1 MVCPNYNS
9 PEWKMASSL
18 LGEDEAYALFILN
31 DSNLPDLGTIK
42 KMALSKALK
51 ETYLN
56 SSQLMGIADIN
67 SFFNFINEK
76 YKDKEIMIVFRPEK
90 VKDEPYSQGTTYFGT
105 FAQAVKYSN
114 NSKVNTFVYSK
125 EDNKLI
131 GLDFQQDTED
141 INTLRGYETKYLIN
155 DIGDNTISVI
165 TTQDPV
171 YQQDTDSIFVVTKG
185 KPQIDNLNSESLV
198 EEFIKFTNP
207 EIKTEEVVPSSP
219 KFSLKD
225 KGTIADFIY
234 NNLRREG
241 IIHKYKNEIYITG
254 SRPGERIYS
263 DSYARYNTKRMR
275 NYLSANAIPQQFI
288 SEFSSGSGVV
298 VNFSSQLDTKV
309 DSIHFEKQAKA
320 ASNIIAHLSLVFPQ
334 VKVKAITVGEAKLML
349 GSLAKQYKLD
359 DSEVK
364 GFYYNGTSYLLKGR
378 YDSDTAAEEML
389 HPFVDALMKD
399 NPELFSNLFIE
410 AKKAYPALF
419 QEIQSTYSN
428 ARGFTELDR
437 TIEFVTQ
444 SLSKTFVRGF
454 DEKLQTSWKD
464 QLNKFKSWIVD
475 FLNKLYGLLTGNK
488 LKLSVK
494 DLRPNMRISDVLN
507 LIHSTDLFF
516 NFNDLQDNQIRFSL
530 TPEKVEALKKNATE
544 EQKVVIDKLAN
555 QEPKVILDEESHVYL
570 DEEQNIY
577 KSVTTG
583 IKGKL
588 YEELGENEIS
598 RLVGKDFDKIVEDII
613 NGKLFDEIAPAEVKN
628 NTLVRNFFTQMS
640 EYITSLQADGSVILA
655 QVVVADPNRVY
666 YLEEDRYPIAGSI
679 DILVISPEG
688 IAKVIDLKVSKNATV
703 VTTPDGKV
711 VDSPNYLTQ
720 YPVKKRQAKDTEDPK
735 LINTDLQPGVKLSTK
750 TQHGIQVN
758 TYSKLLEVMGIPTQT
773 PTTINIKLDGEFFF
787 VKDGVK
793 YAEMFDKDGNKIFT
807 KNNVEIEG
815 NEYIKAR
822 EEYLKADS
830 TNKLK
835 ADIKDLVWEIE
846 RPHTVSDNQVYVNQ
860 LVLSKRAVNDFK
872 DSINAEKAEVQEEAE
887 DTVNRII
894 SFLTDFVSP
903 ALESRIEVLKKLSG
917 GSGVFKPKI
926 NTIDKL
932 GTLVNLIKE
941 EVKVRPVQTFGRFL
955 RDVTDDINAF
965 AEWMQDENNLNKPTA
980 ASVVINFGKFLN
992 TYNGLKDFVN
1002 TLENNPDQQRML
1014 RDTLNLLNEQGNP
1027 LYKQGLQ
1034 EVVKN
1039 LIKNNTNYELTDDDL
1054 NSIVSTDDE
1063 FIKEDISIADFNF
1076 GDIDTSPNELLALAA
1091 RLYKQGVLKV
1101 EEATDAAIEE
1111 ARIYANALATAQGGK
1126 PDYSFMVNPDGTYV
1140 RKIGKQ
1146 YYEIANKLYRALEDS
1161 NGKRLQYIE
1170 GDQLTQEEIDFNI
1183 DLYNKR
1189 KALSD
1194 FLAAEVYENKKLEPG
1209 KYHKYTQEFL
1219 EARAKHEVFKNG
1231 QWVPRSDMSTLE
1243 IAKYRAKYFNRVEY
1257 NKMIKSKG
1265 VPTGI
1270 VSNDTEVGYFVKK
1283 EYKEIR
1289 EKTTDG
1295 QSMLNPR
1302 YEAIINDNSTL
1313 GVARK
1318 NFYDF
1323 WIREHDQG
1331 SLSKLS
1337 EDVRRQMKGTLP
1349 LIQSRFSEK
1358 LAQKPQSVGTLTLKS
1373 LRNFFNFKT
1382 QRANSTII
1390 REIQTDE
1397 TGDTALRRVPVY
1409 YVGSF
1414 KNEERIKTL
1423 KEEKDKL
1430 IADFRTQAKTK
1441 QSLKEYKEKLA
1452 AVDAQLTLEENK
1464 LTPEEVNTDLFESF
1478 VMFRRMAENFEK
1490 MSAVEDSLLA
1500 IDSLLKEKKYA
1511 SNPNEYVKKIKSI
1524 NPSAQIRYAD
1534 GTIQSRVSQRLD
1546 KFLDMVFYSTSKYQ
1560 KSSLQYGTEKLMAM
1574 MSFQYVG
1581 LNIFGNLHNFI
1592 FGKISNSIETIGGK
1606 FYDRRAAV
1614 RAQNESI
1621 KFLAGYSKKAFSSKD
1636 GYYNEKKAES
1646 KYEAV
1651 VSYFRMIR
1659 DKDSGLSYDYFPSLA
1674 KLSKIPYAGQK
1685 AGEYMLQSKTG
1696 IAYVMSRQ
1704 IVNSKTGETKALYD
1718 AFKFNPNTGKLEL
1731 QDGFEFTERDKFD
1744 VTNYIWEMNKEIH
1757 GNYAWEDRMVIQ
1769 DVFLG
1774 QLVAQFHKWVYP
1786 AYKAR
1791 FKKRYTDANLGDMEG
1806 RYRSLWEFIKY
1817 LKETRFTGFKE
1828 SWELLD
1834 DVQKTNMMRNLGEAS
1849 WMAMS
1854 FVLFTILSKLSEGE
1868 DDEDVKKLI
1877 NVFAYD
1883 FNRTSKELLTWVPVI
1898 GTPELYQMVKN
1909 PVAVTRYLGEISD
1922 VIEKTTAYPFQEAD
1936 ERIYQRGIHKDELKL
1951 KKELFDVIPIVYQ
1964 IQRWDAYANT
1974 KNFYIK

>member
-18 LGEDEAYALFILN
+18 LGENKAYSLFITN
-31 DSNLPDLGTIK
+31 DSNLPNLGTIK
-42 KMALSKALK
+42 KMALSKALMQ
-51 ETYLN
+51 TYLN
-56 SSQLMGIADIN
+56 SSQLMGIGDVN

-76 YKDKEIMIVFRPEK
+76 YKDKEIMFVFRPEK
-90 VKDEPYSQGTTYFGT
+90 VKDEPYAQGTTYFGS
-105 FAQAVKYSN
+105 FEQAVKYSD
-114 NSKVNTFVYSK
+114 NSKINTFAFSI
-125 EDNKLI
+125 EDNKFI
-131 GLDFQQDTED
+131 SLDFQQDTD
-141 INTLRGYETKYLIN
+141 NIDTLRGYESRYIIN
-155 DIGDNTISVI
+155 DVGDNSISLI
-165 TTQDPV
+165 TTQDPT
-171 YQQDTDSIFVVTKG
+171 YQEDTDSIFVVTKG
-185 KPQIDNLNSESLV
+185 KPEIDNLNSESLV
-198 EEFIKFTNP
+198 EEFNKFNNP
-207 EIKTEEVVPSSP
+207 EVTSKEEVPSSP
-219 KFSLKD
+219 KFSVREKATV
-225 KGTIADFIY
+225 GDFLY
-234 NNLRREG
+234 SNLRRRG
-241 IIHKYKNEIYITG
+241 ILHKYFNEIYITG

-263 DSYARYNTKRMR
+263 ESYARENLKKLR
-275 NYLSANAIPQQFI
+275 NYLSINNIPQAFV
-288 SEFSSGSGVV
+288 SEYSTGTGTIVKFA
-298 VNFSSQLDTKV
+298 NILDSDV
-309 DSIHFEKQAKA
+309 DYVHFRAQATS

-334 VKVKAITVGEAKLML
+334 VQVKAVTVAQAKFLLGELNKT
-349 GSLAKQYKLD
+349 YD
-359 DSEVK
+359 IDNDNVK
-364 GFYYNGTSYLLKGR
+364 GFYYNGVSYLIKGR
-378 YDSDTAAEEML
+378 YNSDTAAEEMM
-389 HPFVDALMKD
+389 HPFVDALFKD
-399 NPELFSNLFIE
+399 NNELFSKIWNE
-410 AKKAYPALF
+410 AKELYPALY
-419 QEIQSTYSN
+419 QEIQSTYSSKK
-428 ARGFTELDR
+428 GFSETDR
-437 TIEFVTQ
+437 MIEFVTQ
-444 SLSKTFVRGF
+444 SLAKTFTRGF
-454 DEKLQTSWKD
+454 DKSKLNSWNDKIT
-464 QLNKFKSWIVD
+464 KFKEWVAD
-475 FLNKLYGLLTGNK
+475 FLGKLYTLLTGGK
-488 LKLSVK
+488 LKLTVK
-494 DLRPNMRISDVLN
+494 DLKADIGMKGLLN
-507 LIHSTDLFF
+507 LIHTTDLFF
-516 NFNDLQDNQIRFSL
+516 EFDSFSSKIKFNLD
-530 TPEKVEALKKNATE
+530 PKKVDALKENASE
-544 EQKVVIDKLAN
+544 EQKVVLDKLTN
-555 QEPKVILDEESHVYL
+555 PEVKVVLDEESHVYL
-570 DEEQNIY
+570 DDEQNIY

-598 RLVGKDFDKIVEDII
+598 RLVGKDFDKIVEDIV
-613 NGKLFDEIAPAEVKN
+613 NGKSFDEIATAEVKN
-628 NTLVRNFFTQMS
+628 NTLVRNFFNQMS
-640 EYITSLQADGSVILA
+640 EYITSLQADGSIVLA

-666 YLEEDRYPIAGSI
+666 YLEEDRYPVAGSI
-679 DILVISPEG
+679 DILVVSPEG
-688 IAKVIDLKVSKNATV
+688 IARVIDLKVSKNATV
-703 VTTPDGKV
+703 VTTPDGKI
-711 VDSPNYLTQ
+711 VDSPNYLNQ
-720 YPVKKRQAKDTEDPK
+720 YPVKKRQVRTGEDPK
-735 LINTDLQPGVKLSTK
+735 LINTDLTPGVRLSTK
-750 TQHGIQVN
+750 AQHGIQVN

-773 PTTINIKLDGEFFF
+773 PTTVNIKLDGEFFF

-793 YAEMFDKDGNKIFT
+793 YAEMFDKDGNKVFT

-822 EEYLKADS
+822 EEYLKASKD
-830 TNKLK
+830 NKLK

-846 RPHTVSDNQVYVNQ
+846 RPHLVSDNQLYVNQ

-872 DSINAEKAEVQEEAE
+872 DSTNAEKSEVEEESE

-917 GSGVFKPKI
+917 GSGIFKPKI

-932 GTLVNLIKE
+932 GTLVNLIQQD
-941 EVKVRPVQTFGRFL
+941 VKVRPVQTFGRFL

-965 AEWMQDENNLNKPTA
+965 AEWVQNEDNLGKPTA
-980 ASVVINFGKFLN
+980 PSVVINFGKFLN

-1002 TLENNPDQQRML
+1002 TLDNNPEQQKML
-1014 RDTLNLLNEQGNP
+1014 RDTLNLLNEVGNP
-1027 LYKQGLQ
+1027 LFKQALQ
-1034 EVVKN
+1034 DVVKN
-1039 LIKNNTNYELTDDDL
+1039 LLKNNTKYELTEEDL

-1063 FIKEDISIADFNF
+1063 FIKEDISTADFNF
-1076 GDIDTSPNELLALAA
+1076 GDIDTSPNELLALAG
-1091 RLYKQGVLKV
+1091 RIYKQAVIQK

-1111 ARIYANALATAQGGK
+1111 ARVYANALALAQGGK
-1126 PDYSFMVNPDGTYV
+1126 PDYSFMINPDGTYV

-1146 YYEIANKLYRALEDS
+1146 YYAIANKLYRDLEDAD
-1161 NGKRLQYIE
+1161 GKRLQYIQ
-1170 GDQLTQEEIDFNI
+1170 GDNLTQEEINFNI

-1189 KALSD
+1189 KALST
-1194 FLAAEVYENKKLEPG
+1194 FLAAEVYENKKLQPG
-1209 KYHKYTQEFL
+1209 NYHRYSKEFL

-1231 QWVPRSDMSTLE
+1231 QWVPRSDMSVLE
-1243 IAKYRAKYFNRVEY
+1243 IAKYRAKYFNRVEF

-1265 VPTGI
+1265 LPTGI
-1270 VSNDTEVGYFVKK
+1270 VSGETEVGYFVKK
-1283 EYKEIR
+1283 EYTEIR
-1289 EKTTDG
+1289 EQTTDG
-1295 QSMLNPR
+1295 QSMLDSR
-1302 YEAIINDNSTL
+1302 YKAIIDDNSTL
-1313 GVARK
+1313 GTARK

-1349 LIQSRFSEK
+1349 LIQSRFSQK
-1358 LAQKPQSVGTLTLKS
+1358 LAEKPHSVGILTLKS

-1397 TGDTALRRVPVY
+1397 TGDSALRRVPVY
-1409 YVGSF
+1409 YVGSY
-1414 KNEERIKTL
+1414 KNEERIAKL
-1423 KEEKDKL
+1423 KEEKNA
-1430 IADFRTQAKTK
+1430 IIQEFRGKEK
-1441 QSLKEYKEKLA
+1441 NRQSLKTYKEKLA
-1452 AVDAQLTLEENK
+1452 KVDAQLTLEENK

-1478 VMFRRMAENFEK
+1478 VMFRSMAENFEK
-1490 MSAVEDSLLA
+1490 MSAAEDSLIA

-1511 SNPNEYVKKIKSI
+1511 SNPNEYVKKMKSI
-1524 NPSAQIRYAD
+1524 NPSAQVRYAD
-1534 GTIQSRVSQRLD
+1534 GTVQSRVSKRLD
-1546 KFLDMVFYSTSKYQ
+1546 KFLDMVFYSTSRYQ

-1621 KFLAGYSKKAFSSKD
+1621 KFLGGYSKKAFSTKD
-1636 GYYNEKKAES
+1636 GYYSEKKAES

-1651 VSYFRMIR
+1651 VNYFRMIK

-1674 KLSKIPYAGQK
+1674 KLAKVPYAGQK

-1696 IAYVMSRQ
+1696 VAYVMSRQ
-1704 IVNSKTGETKALYD
+1704 IINSKTGETKALYD

-1731 QDGFEFTERDKFD
+1731 EDGFEFTDKDKFD

-1806 RYRSLWEFIKY
+1806 RYRSMWEFIKY

-1828 SWELLD
+1828 SWDLLD

-1854 FVLFTILSKLSEGE
+1854 FVLFTVLSKLSEGE

-1883 FNRTSKELLTWVPVI
+1883 FNRTGKELLTWVPVV
-1898 GTPELYQMVKN
+1898 GTPELYQMAKN
-1909 PVAVTRYLGEISD
+1909 PVAITRYLGEISD

-1936 ERIYQRGIHKDELKL
+1936 ERIYQRGIHKGESKL